1 MEIRRQLVRGGSFLP
16 LWESQG
22 WKSGP
27 RTQFQAPLDAEPLE
41 VFFLSFS
48 LNAVSDAFPVNA
60 SPLRAQACNSVFVE
74 QANTWTDG

>member
-48 LNAVSDAFPVNA
+48 LNAVSDVFPVNA
-60 SPLRAQACNSVFVE
+60 SPLQAQACNSVFVE

>member
-41 VFFLSFS
+41 VFLSFS

-60 SPLRAQACNSVFVE
+60 SPLQAQACNSVFVE
-74 QANTWTDG
+74 QSNTWTDG

>member
-1 MEIRRQLVRGGSFLP
+1 MEVRRQLVRGGSFLP

-27 RTQFQAPLDAEPLE
+27 QTRFQAPLHTEPLE
-41 VFFLSFS
+41 VFLLSFS

-60 SPLRAQACNSVFVE
+60 SPLQAQTCNSVFVE
-74 QANTWTDG
+74 QANIRMDG